1 MVWKNNIVKRTKSI
15 LTIFL
20 GIPLTIISL
29 SFLFLV
35 IFSGRNVFIQQ
46 LTNLKFPPFLLSI
59 VFFMIFF
66 FLRSIVWKQILGKLG
81 SELKLEDVVY
91 FSSLTELKRYIPG
104 SIFSYVGRL
113 FHFGQLGV
121 KKKIIIKGTVLEASL
136 HILSS
141 FIISIS
147 GIIYLYQLSRQNILF
162 QFMPQG
168 IYSVGL
174 YIFITICL
182 FLLFIFLK
190 KNLRNI
196 FKFTDEFF
204 ISILSW
210 ICYAIA
216 SVLIVVS
223 ISGFNP
229 YTIVSLGSFF
239 VLAWLIG
246 YLSIITPSGV
256 GVREAVIVFGL
267 SYIVPIQTAVAVAL
281 LARIVFVFSEFI
293 FFVFSS
299 LFYKWKG
306 FLKKKL
312 LSYSTQSILLFI
324 SIFTYISYFS
334 YVTFEKHL
342 NFFTGRFDL
351 GNMDQTVWN
360 TIHGRLFQLTNP
372 DGINSISRLGIHAD
386 FILVLLSP
394 IYLLWQD
401 PRMLLF
407 AQTVFIALGGYFIYK
422 IGQFVMKNN
431 SLAFIFSLSYLLNPF
446 VQKQNLYDFHAV
458 TLATTFLAA
467 SFYYILIKKWKMF
480 LLFITLAVLTKENVF
495 ITSSLLGIY
504 LFRTK
509 RKLGVIVALLSISAF
524 YTLVTYFIPNAR
536 GGQHF
541 ALEYFQ
547 EFGDT
552 PFMIIKNIFFTPNKT
567 IAAIFTY
574 PNFQYIFTLFF
585 PAGFLSFIQPLAL
598 IFCLPDLTINLLS
611 KNTNFKSIT
620 FHYAAT
626 IIPFIYISSIYG
638 VQKLL
643 KSKLFSEKLILYY
656 IIFSS
661 VLSAYFLGPLP
672 GAKSPSLEIFANKVN
687 ESQEIRDYLKKI
699 PPVLSISATNNLGAH
714 ISHREKIFTIPQGI
728 READMIL
735 FLLNDKFAQPSLEA
749 QEELAEQLKNNN
761 SYIQEFKIGDFIA
774 FKRST
779 FRLQ

>member
-1 MVWKNNIVKRTKSI
+1 LNI
-15 LTIFL
+15 
-20 GIPLTIISL
+20 
-29 SFLFLV
+29 
-35 IFSGRNVFIQQ
+35 
-46 LTNLKFPPFLLSI
+46 
-59 VFFMIFF
+59 
-66 FLRSIVWKQILGKLG
+66 
-81 SELKLEDVVY
+81 
-91 FSSLTELKRYIPG
+91 
-104 SIFSYVGRL
+104 
-113 FHFGQLGV
+113 
-121 KKKIIIKGTVLEASL
+121 
-136 HILSS
+136 
-141 FIISIS
+141 
-147 GIIYLYQLSRQNILF
+147 
-162 QFMPQG
+162 
-168 IYSVGL
+168 
-174 YIFITICL
+174 
-182 FLLFIFLK
+182 
-190 KNLRNI
+190 
-196 FKFTDEFF
+196 
-204 ISILSW
+204 
-210 ICYAIA
+210 
-216 SVLIVVS
+216 
-223 ISGFNP
+223 
-229 YTIVSLGSFF
+229 
-239 VLAWLIG
+239 
-246 YLSIITPSGV
+246 
-256 GVREAVIVFGL
+256 
-267 SYIVPIQTAVAVAL
+267 
-281 LARIVFVFSEFI
+281 
-293 FFVFSS
+293 
-299 LFYKWKG
+299 
-306 FLKKKL
+306 
-312 LSYSTQSILLFI
+312 
-324 SIFTYISYFS
+324 
-334 YVTFEKHL
+334 
-342 NFFTGRFDL
+342 
-351 GNMDQTVWN
+351 
-360 TIHGRLFQLTNP
+360 IHGRLFELTNP